1 MWENE
6 TQVFGMS
13 EQNKQIHIQYFA
25 LLREERGLTAE
36 TIRTESRTARQLFD
50 ELNKKHNFSL
60 GSDRLNVAINEEF
73 QPWETALNEGD
84 AVVFIPPVAG
94 G

>member
-6 TQVFGMS
+6 AQVLGMS
-13 EQNKQIHIQYFA
+13 EEDKQIHIQYFA
-25 LLREERGLTAE
+25 LLREERGLTVE
-36 TIRTESRTARQLFD
+36 TVQTGSKTVKQLFD
-50 ELNKKHNFSL
+50 ELKRKHKFSL
-60 GSDRLNVAINEEF
+60 GSERLNVAINEEF
-73 QPWETALNEGD
+73 QPWETTLKSGD